1 MSFYA
6 FSLLLPHPS
15 SSCLSPQPSPTC
27 IKQSFKKNTPFGVP
41 ELKCLMLGSMEWV
54 RLSRMLGHWYSRDT
68 IPPPP
73 TFFMQAIYQTCCYKC
88 FMMGSFSG
96 LCCII
101 LRQHQCLG
109 QGLTGKKKPSGKC
122 FSCSRMW
129 ARLWCWVGM
138 GGRGGKSNAEM
149 KRWNRGAITKPLS
162 FCVTPSAPPVAH
174 SCIPPTLCIFRRSLG
189 WICILQKTLNTAWY
203 WGFTYNSVSCFLSHS
218 ICHL

>member
-1 MSFYA
+1 MFNAGLYGMSTFEQNAGALIQQRYHPSTSNLFHA
-6 FSLLLPHPS
+6 SHLSNLLL
-15 SSCLSPQPSPTC
+15 Q
-27 IKQSFKKNTPFGVP
+27 
-41 ELKCLMLGSMEWV
+41 MLYDG
-54 RLSRMLGHWYSRDT
+54 
-68 IPPPP
+68 
-73 TFFMQAIYQTCCYKC
+73 
-88 FMMGSFSG
+88 
-96 LCCII
+96 II
-101 LRQHQCLG
+101 LRLVLHNIVPVLG
-109 QGLTGKKKPSGKC
+109 AGADREKKPSGKC